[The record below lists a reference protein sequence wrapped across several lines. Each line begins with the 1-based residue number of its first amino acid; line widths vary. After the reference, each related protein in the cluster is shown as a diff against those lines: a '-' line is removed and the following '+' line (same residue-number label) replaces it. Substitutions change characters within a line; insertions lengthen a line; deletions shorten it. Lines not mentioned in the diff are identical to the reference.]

1 MMQFYFAPGSV
12 SLASHIALEEAGA
25 DYEAVLMDGRVRAD
39 RGQAYLKIN
48 PKGRVPALVTA
59 NGVLTETVAILAW
72 IAAEYPEARLM
83 PVDRWQ
89 FAQAQAFNSYIAT
102 TVHVAHAHRYRGY
115 RWATEERSFED
126 MRRKVPS
133 AMAESAAQI
142 EQGLLHG
149 PWVMGEQFTV
159 CDGYLF
165 TVSEWLEGD
174 GVDMEAFPRIQEHR
188 ERTRSRPGVRK
199 VLAQI
204 GAWSF

>member
-1 MMQFYFAPGSV
+1 
-12 SLASHIALEEAGA
+12 
-25 DYEAVLMDGRVRAD
+25 
-39 RGQAYLKIN
+39 
-48 PKGRVPALVTA
+48 
-59 NGVLTETVAILAW
+59 
-72 IAAEYPEARLM
+72 
-83 PVDRWQ
+83 
-89 FAQAQAFNSYIAT
+89 
-102 TVHVAHAHRYRGY
+102 
-115 RWATEERSFED
+115 
-126 MRRKVPS
+126 
-133 AMAESAAQI
+133 MAESAAQI

>member
-25 DYEAVLMDGRVRAD
+25 EYEAVLMDGRVRAD
-39 RGQAYLKIN
+39 RGQAYLAIN
-48 PKGRVPALVTA
+48 PKGRVPALVTT

-83 PVDRWQ
+83 PVDPWQ
-89 FAQAQAFNSYIAT
+89 FAQAQAFNSYLAT

-115 RWATEERSFED
+115 RWATDESSFED
-126 MRRKVPS
+126 MRRKVPI
-133 AMAESAAQI
+133 AMAECAVQI
-142 EQGLLHG
+142 EHGLLQG

-174 GVDMEAFPRIQEHR
+174 GVDMAAFPRIQEHR